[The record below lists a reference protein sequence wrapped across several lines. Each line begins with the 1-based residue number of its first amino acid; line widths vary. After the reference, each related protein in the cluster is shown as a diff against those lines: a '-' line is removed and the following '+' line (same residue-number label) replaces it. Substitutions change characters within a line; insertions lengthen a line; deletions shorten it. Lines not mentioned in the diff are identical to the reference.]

1 MEHDVVGDDGGLDSA
16 VHHAPEHGDRV
27 PEPAGPGERGDEG
40 RVRAGVGARRGVEER
55 GCLGEAPCARHDAD
69 GGGEDARVVE
79 HALAVELARGV
90 EGGERGARLAA

>member
-27 PEPAGPGERGDEG
+27 PEPAGPENAET
-40 RVRAGVGARRGVEER
+40 RAVYAPASGPARRRGARMPRRGAR
-55 GCLGEAPCARHDAD
+55 ARHDAD